1 MKKEGIIGLKI
12 PLEPRLC
19 NTCNHIEDENH
30 IIMNCICF
38 QTQREIL
45 FQEIIKVGV
54 NWSTKDNKQ
63 QVQYI
68 MAAKENNILY
78 PITKY
83 IKQIVYKR
91 GNF

>member
-1 MKKEGIIGLKI
+1 ME
-12 PLEPRLC
+12 E
-19 NTCNHIEDENH
+19 ENH

-38 QTQREIL
+38 KTQREIL
-45 FQEIIKVGV
+45 FKEIIRVDT

-63 QVQYI
+63 QFQYI

-78 PITKY
+78 AIAKY
-83 IKQIVYKR
+83 LKQIVYKR